1 MESFLHLVAN
11 YIYQKHNDN
20 LKDITILMPNR
31 RSAIFLTKEFIN
43 VSKKATYL
51 PDIISLR
58 DWVDDNSPLT
68 KVEDVVSIFKLYNSF
83 NEIYKD
89 IELSFDEFYF
99 LGDIL
104 LKDFNDI
111 DNEYANAKE
120 LFINIT
126 NAKEL
131 ESIFELDLD
140 NHLKNNL
147 DKLIKNINNPKLADS
162 YLYIWNK
169 LYDLYDDYRKNL
181 LNEKLAYEGLQ
192 IRHFVENDLDKIKK
206 INDKIF
212 YLVGFNFVTK
222 SEYKLF
228 EKLKKDI
235 KHEKDIHFIWE
246 YDDEYLNDKLYSAGR
261 QLRTLI
267 NNFPMPEDFIVQ
279 TNNLGVDFQ
288 KVKDKIQIYSFTNEL
303 EEAKYAAS
311 QLTHSTEQ
319 YQAIILPDASLLPIV
334 ISSLPDEIKSVNI
347 TMNYSV
353 KNTHAY
359 TLIMQIFEVYNN
371 IRKENDKFFTTKQT
385 WIELLYNPF
394 IYKNLAAQNIINN
407 FLNNKKTDNTDNT
420 NDIDDFLEIN
430 QNTHNSYEL
439 INKLQTIITAQDRY
453 QFLNS
458 LMQLLTDIEED
469 LKNTSENNSMLLL
482 ELEAV
487 RNIYTKLYD
496 INALFDQYKI
506 DIRNIKFLI
515 SLITQILREV
525 KIELE
530 GEPLENIQI
539 MGLMEG
545 RLLDFDKVLILSLNN
560 KIVPGDKYVP
570 TFIPYHFRKHFGLPT
585 PDWREGLD
593 AFHIYR
599 LLQRSQDI
607 HLLSSKF
614 VGGEECDQSPYLLQ
628 LKYRGVNI
636 RNFSEKIGKSSQVNI
651 HEISKDNITNKV
663 NDYLHSYGLS
673 RHALSTYIQCPR
685 KFYFRYI
692 ENLTDT
698 KLFPDEVL
706 QTQLGNLLHQAM
718 KKLFSEFIN
727 KEVSKDTLKN
737 IQSKI
742 EQKCDELLPN
752 NYNIKE
758 LLLKEQLKSMLKKF
772 FNVEINFQTSHFPAE
787 ILGIEQKLILQLN
800 TVKLEGTIDLIIKN
814 DKGIYIIDFKTGDKK
829 NTTYNQIDELFEQN
843 SKMEYAFQLAFYC
856 YLYCNNFEDN
866 KNVYG
871 ENIYLKIY
879 SQANQYELKKS
890 KETIDFR
897 QEMEEF
903 NKKIQEKITELK
915 DDNTFVLTADQK
927 NCKYCDYQLICK
939 RTGEGE

>member
-1 MESFLHLVAN
+1 
-11 YIYQKHNDN
+11 
-20 LKDITILMPNR
+20 
-31 RSAIFLTKEFIN
+31 
-43 VSKKATYL
+43 
-51 PDIISLR
+51 
-58 DWVDDNSPLT
+58 
-68 KVEDVVSIFKLYNSF
+68 
-83 NEIYKD
+83 
-89 IELSFDEFYF
+89 
-99 LGDIL
+99 
-104 LKDFNDI
+104 
-111 DNEYANAKE
+111 
-120 LFINIT
+120 
-126 NAKEL
+126 
-131 ESIFELDLD
+131 
-140 NHLKNNL
+140 
-147 DKLIKNINNPKLADS
+147 
-162 YLYIWNK
+162 
-169 LYDLYDDYRKNL
+169 
-181 LNEKLAYEGLQ
+181 
-192 IRHFVENDLDKIKK
+192 
-206 INDKIF
+206 
-212 YLVGFNFVTK
+212 
-222 SEYKLF
+222 
-228 EKLKKDI
+228 
-235 KHEKDIHFIWE
+235 
-246 YDDEYLNDKLYSAGR
+246 
-261 QLRTLI
+261 
-267 NNFPMPEDFIVQ
+267 
-279 TNNLGVDFQ
+279 
-288 KVKDKIQIYSFTNEL
+288 
-303 EEAKYAAS
+303 
-311 QLTHSTEQ
+311 
-319 YQAIILPDASLLPIV
+319 
-334 ISSLPDEIKSVNI
+334 
-347 TMNYSV
+347 
-353 KNTHAY
+353 
-359 TLIMQIFEVYNN
+359 
-371 IRKENDKFFTTKQT
+371 
-385 WIELLYNPF
+385 
-394 IYKNLAAQNIINN
+394 
-407 FLNNKKTDNTDNT
+407 
-420 NDIDDFLEIN
+420 
-430 QNTHNSYEL
+430 
-439 INKLQTIITAQDRY
+439 
-453 QFLNS
+453 
-458 LMQLLTDIEED
+458 MQLLTDIEED

-506 DIRNIKFLI
+506 EIRNIKFLI

-560 KIVPGDKYVP
+560 KIVPGNKYVP
-570 TFIPYHFRKHFGLPT
+570 TFISYHFRKHFGLPT

-706 QTQLGNLLHQAM
+706 QTQLGNLLHHAM

>member
-31 RSAIFLTKEFIN
+31 RSSIFLTKEFIN

-58 DWVDDNSPLT
+58 DWIDDNSPLT
-68 KVEDVVSIFKLYNSF
+68 KIEDVVAIFKLYNSF
-83 NEIYKD
+83 KDVYKN
-89 IELSFDEFYF
+89 INLFFDEFYF

-111 DNEYANAKE
+111 DNEYVDANK
-120 LFINIT
+120 LFINV
-126 NAKEL
+126 NNEKEL
-131 ESIFELDLD
+131 ENFFDVDIDET
-140 NHLKNNL
+140 LKDYLN
-147 DKLIKNINNPKLADS
+147 KLIININNSSITGS
-162 YLYIWNK
+162 YLRIWNS
-169 LYDLYDDYRKNL
+169 LYDLYDHFRKNL

-192 IRHFVENDLDKIKK
+192 IRHFADNDLDKITK
-206 INDKIF
+206 INDRIF

-222 SEYKLF
+222 AEYNLF
-228 EKLKKDI
+228 EKLKKDK

-261 QLRTLI
+261 QLSKLM
-267 NNFPMPEDFIVQ
+267 NNFPMPEDFVVE
-279 TNNLGVDFQ
+279 TNNLGNDFQ
-288 KVKDKIQIYSFTNEL
+288 KVKDKIQICSFTNEI

-311 QLTHSTEQ
+311 LLTHATEQ
-319 YQAIILPDASLLPIV
+319 YQAIILPDASLLPIAL
-334 ISSLPDEIKSVNI
+334 SSLPDDIKSVNI

-353 KNTHAY
+353 RNTNAY
-359 TLIMQIFEVYNN
+359 TLIMQIFELYND
-371 IRKENDKFFTTKQT
+371 IRRENTKIFLSKHS
-385 WIELLYNPF
+385 WMELLYHPF
-394 IYKNLAAQNIINN
+394 IYRNNEVQRIIKN
-407 FLNNKKTDNTDNT
+407 FLTPKKTNNSDA
-420 NDIDDFLEIN
+420 NDINDFIEVS
-430 QNTHNSYEL
+430 QNAHYSYEL
-439 INKLQTIITAQDRY
+439 INKLQMIITAQDRY

-458 LMQLLTDIEED
+458 LMLLLTDIEED

-506 DIRNIKFLI
+506 EIKNIKFLI
-515 SLITQILREV
+515 SLITQILREI

-539 MGLMEG
+539 MGLMES

-636 RNFSEKIGKSSQVNI
+636 ANFSEKIGKSSQVNI
-651 HEISKDNITNKV
+651 HEINKDNITNKV
-663 NDYLHSYGLS
+663 NDYLHKYGLS
-673 RHALSTYIQCPR
+673 RNAISTYIQCPR
-685 KFYFRYI
+685 KFYLQYI

-698 KLFPDEVL
+698 KLFPDEYL

-718 KKLFSEFIN
+718 KELFSEFIN
-727 KEVSKDTLKN
+727 EEISKDTLKN

-742 EQKCDELLPN
+742 DQKCDELLPD

-758 LLLKEQLKSMLKKF
+758 LLLKEQLKNMLKKF
-772 FNVEINFQTSHFPAE
+772 FNVEINSKLSHFPATIIDTE
-787 ILGIEQKLILQLN
+787 KKFQYSIDNVTIN
-800 TVKLEGTIDLIIKN
+800 GTIDLIIKN
-814 DKGIYIIDFKTGDKK
+814 DKGIYIIDFKTGDDKK
-829 NTTYNQIDELFEQN
+829 LNYEDINELFKQN

-856 YLYCNNFEDN
+856 YLYCKYFEI
-866 KNVYG
+866 KTEIYG
-871 ENIYLKIY
+871 ENIYLKKY
-879 SQANQYELKKS
+879 NRAYQNELKKS
-890 KETIDFR
+890 KESIDFR
-897 QEMEEF
+897 QEMEDF
-903 NKKIQEKITELK
+903 NEKIKDKIIELK
-915 DDNTFVLTADQK
+915 NDVNFDLTSDQK